1 MKSLYF
7 LMRPLLNVFL
17 TETFMRSMAGLKQN
31 LVLVAPMKVGS
42 TWLSELL
49 VQSTGW
55 GEGLLAPSYCQR
67 EQEIDLRYLV
77 TKNATQNRFFT
88 HLHLKYSDY
97 SRDVFLKTNSKVI
110 LMSRRIDDT
119 LMSLLDHCTNISI
132 KMPPCYL
139 SARQDIS
146 NWTFEDK
153 AAYLA
158 DFALPWY
165 FTFYSGWLDNMSS
178 FANNLILVKYEDMLE
193 SPESV
198 LASIH
203 EKFGIPMT
211 KEAGRIV
218 EAVKGKET
226 LKNKAVSGRGKTFP
240 PAVHRRIEEL
250 ASYYKHI
257 DFTPIGIRNGKLT

>member
-1 MKSLYF
+1 MKSLYY

-17 TETFMRSMAGLKQN
+17 TETFMRSMAGLKRN

-49 VQSTGW
+49 VRSTGW

-67 EQEIDLRYLV
+67 EQEIDLRYFV
-77 TKNATQNRFFT
+77 TKNAKQNRFFT

-97 SRDVFLKTNSKVI
+97 SRDVFLKTNSNVI

-119 LMSLLDHCTNISI
+119 LMSLLDHCKNNSI
-132 KMPPCYL
+132 KMPPCYI
-139 SARQDIS
+139 SPKQDLP
-146 NWTFEDK
+146 NWSFEDMTT
-153 AAYLA
+153 YLT

-178 FANNLILVKYEDMLE
+178 FSDNLILVKYEDMLE

-198 LASIH
+198 IASIH
-203 EKFGIPMT
+203 KKFEIPMT

-218 EAVKGKET
+218 EEVKGKET

-257 DFTPIGIRNGKLT
+257 DFTPIGIQDGKLT